1 MKLARAI
8 AARMAAQHGD
18 TLLLGGV
25 YGSTA
30 RGAAT
35 AWSDLNMLFVRRA
48 GAASSSRQLL
58 MHGIIVDIQMVAEA
72 ELEAELGG
80 PGAAWPRWMSLI
92 ETIQPLVGDRA
103 HLARW
108 RGLGLALEREAFLIG
123 AARHLPGLVFA
134 AYGRIRSCG
143 ARRSASEAPAAAL
156 TLVYELVQAL
166 CLLNRRWLT
175 CGLSAGLEQ
184 SYDFPLLPEG
194 YASLAPCLLVARELD
209 SIVTDAGA
217 LVAAYGRLLAREMM
231 SIPNYQQVE
240 QLPLP

>member
-1 MKLARAI
+1 MRLAREI
-8 AARMAAQHGD
+8 AVRMAARHGD
-18 TLLLGGV
+18 ALLVGGV

-30 RGAAT
+30 RGEAT
-35 AWSDLNMLFVRRA
+35 EWSDLNLLFVYRA
-48 GAASSSRQLL
+48 GAAPTSRQLL
-58 MHGIIVDIQMVAEA
+58 VHGIVVDLRVVTETA
-72 ELEAELGG
+72 LEAELGG
-80 PGAAWPRWMSLI
+80 PGAAWPCWMGLLA
-92 ETIQPLVGDRA
+92 TLQPLAGDQA

-108 RGLGLALEREAFLIG
+108 RALGLALEREAFLIG

-134 AYGRIRSCG
+134 SYGRIRSCG
-143 ARRSASEAPAAAL
+143 ARRSPHDAPAAAVAV
-156 TLVYELVQAL
+156 VYELVQAL

-175 CGLSAGLEQ
+175 CGYGAGLAQ

-194 YASLAPCLLVARELD
+194 YASLAPRLLAARELD

-231 SIPNYQQVE
+231 GVPNYQQVE